1 VQADRRKKWCGVSLV
16 AVVAGSL
23 VLTACAST
31 GSGDVAAVG
40 SSVPAAS
47 STADTLADGSA
58 PQVAGDASATLLV
71 VGDLGDCAPGGDRGE
86 ASAALASTLTG
97 PILLLGDIAYPDGS
111 SADYR
116 ECFWPAWKP
125 LRDRAHAV
133 IGNHDDRHRAAF
145 YRKWPNSGTSSR
157 PWYRFRVGEW
167 RVLVVDAN
175 CRVVGCGSTSPQVT
189 WLRAR
194 LASNDRCTVL
204 AMHQPRFS
212 SDDEHGDSLTVDTLW
227 RTAHRGGVDLVVA
240 GHAHDYERIGPVSL
254 TGKANDHGPVLFVVG
269 TGGAAPRS
277 FATVTPASAKRIAG
291 QFGLARL
298 TLEPQAWSAE
308 FLAAPGGAV
317 RDTASGGCR

>member
-1 VQADRRKKWCGVSLV
+1 MRVDRRWRWLGVGI
-16 AVVAGSL
+16 VAGGL

-31 GSGDVAAVG
+31 TSGGAA
-40 SSVPAAS
+40 AAS
-47 STADTLADGSA
+47 SREPGGSTTASASAGGSG
-58 PQVAGDASATLLV
+58 PQVASAAATLLV
-71 VGDLGDCAPGGDRGE
+71 VGDLGDCSAGGDRGK
-86 ASAALASTLTG
+86 ASAALAATLTG
-97 PILLLGDIAYPDGS
+97 PILLLGDIAYPDGT
-111 SADYR
+111 SANYR
-116 ECFWPAWKP
+116 DCFWPAWKP

-145 YRKWPNSGTSSR
+145 FRKWPNSGSSSR
-157 PWYRFRVGEW
+157 PWYRFRVGAW
-167 RVLVVDAN
+167 KVLVVDAN
-175 CRVVGCGSTSPQVT
+175 CRVVGCGSTSPQVK
-189 WLRAR
+189 WLRDR
-194 LASNDRCTVL
+194 LAANDRCTVL

-240 GHAHDYERIGPVSL
+240 GHAHDYERIGPVSV

-277 FATVTPASAKRIAG
+277 FAAITPASAKRIAG

-298 TLEPQAWSAE
+298 TLEPQAWSAD

-317 RDTASGGCR
+317 RDTATGGCR